1 MNNEVDLKHRPGRIS
16 GKGWLGGHLR
26 STYKLNPALL
36 ISTFPIMHFVCV
48 FLAPQHSQTVLHAH
62 CLIFS
67 SEFQLCLEKWKQY
80 VCKTA
85 FVCWGARNTQQSGN
99 LEMANCLVTNTH
111 SHPYPNPSHHY
122 GSRKTRFEPVAVDLT
137 AKEAR
142 EMYFFLT
149 FIVTNT

>member
-1 MNNEVDLKHRPGRIS
+1 MEVYPLKTGHCSTDHWLRIVLGMNNEVDLKHRPGRIS

-26 STYKLNPALL
+26 STYKLNPALP

-67 SEFQLCLEKWKQY
+67 SEFQLCREKWKQY

-85 FVCWGARNTQQSGN
+85 CVCWGARNTQTKWKSGN
-99 LEMANCLVTNTH
+99 GELSSYLHALPPIPQ
-111 SHPYPNPSHHY
+111 S
-122 GSRKTRFEPVAVDLT
+122 LT
-137 AKEAR
+137 P
-142 EMYFFLT
+142 LWL
-149 FIVTNT
+149 

>member
-26 STYKLNPALL
+26 STYKLNPVLL

-62 CLIFS
+62 SL
-67 SEFQLCLEKWKQY
+67 
-80 VCKTA
+80 
-85 FVCWGARNTQQSGN
+85 RNFNCAGRNGNNTYAKLPACAGGQETRKQSGN